1 MLFTVSGGC
10 LRGLVSLFFQTF
22 DAFFH
27 FLAGLESHDKLFRNV
42 NALTGPRIPSFS
54 CSSFFDLEDPEV
66 AEFDSPVRDERL
78 HNGVKRLLDDFLGF
92 ELSQSDVVGD
102 GFDDFF
108 FCHDSFS
115 PTLTPFG

>member
-1 MLFTVSGGC
+1 MLTVSRC
-10 LRGLVSLFFQTF
+10 RLSGLVSFFFHAF

-27 FLAGLESHDKLFRNV
+27 FLAGLESDDKLFRNV
-42 NALTGPRIPSFS
+42 NALTGPRISSFS
-54 CSSFFDLEDPEV
+54 CGSFFDFEDPEV
-66 AEFDSPVRDERL
+66 AEFDSPVSDERL
-78 HNGVKRLLDDFLGF
+78 HDGVERLLDDLLGF

-108 FCHDSFS
+108 FCHDSHS